1 MDRLI
6 LIIMLITL
14 TTMVYI
20 QYDYIQADWCSSEID
35 VLRTQLSDI
44 WYMHNLDMEVVNE
57 PR

>member
-35 VLRTQLSDI
+35 ILRTQMHDI
-44 WYMHNLDMEVVNE
+44 WIDLGLDDE
-57 PR
+57 

>member
-20 QYDYIQADWCSSEID
+20 QYDYIQADWCSNEID

-44 WYMHNLDMEVVNE
+44 WYMHNLDMGVVNE